1 MNTNNKGV
9 IGLLQVSADL
19 TAKGYEIFLPIGDHS
34 RIDCIALKDGE
45 TTRIQVKYRN
55 IYRNNVE
62 VPMNTVVNGKRNM
75 YDLSHI
81 DLFAVYC
88 PDWGIAYVPPKEG
101 GYFLTEEKFRSYN
114 KI

>member
-1 MNTNNKGV
+1 MNTGTKGV
-9 IGLLQVSADL
+9 IGLLQVAADL
-19 TAKGYEIFLPIGDHS
+19 TQKDYEVFTPIGDHS
-34 RIDCIALKDGE
+34 RIDCIALKDGDIK
-45 TTRIQVKYRN
+45 RIQVKYRN
-55 IYRNNVE
+55 IYRNTVE

-88 PDWGIAYVPPKEG
+88 PDWGIAYVSPKEG